1 MSRPPQPVRSMTGFA
16 RVRRE
21 APGGEVVVS
30 VKSVNHRGLDIRFR
44 LPAELEPF
52 ENALRTLAAQKL
64 ARGHVEIRVA
74 YNRAPGP
81 ETIGLNRPLLAAYV
95 AAFRQA
101 AEEFGLSSELD
112 LNAAFRVPGMLGEPV
127 AEDLGP
133 AFEASL
139 LAAFEEALG
148 ELNAFREREGAQLA
162 AEIRSRIDAIRRIAA
177 SIGEIRSRAVPHFQA
192 RLEQRLSELLEG
204 AGVEPQ
210 RLAQEAAIL
219 ADRSDVGEE
228 VSRLEIHAGQLAEI
242 LAAGGEVG
250 KRMDFLLQEMH
261 RETNTILSKT
271 SGVGEVGL
279 EITDLA
285 LAAKAEIEK
294 IREQALNLE

>member
-1 MSRPPQPVRSMTGFA
+1 MTGFA
-16 RVRRE
+16 RLRRPV
-21 APGGEVVVS
+21 PGGELVIS
-30 VKSVNHRGLDIRFR
+30 IKSVNHRGLDLRFR
-44 LPAELEPF
+44 LGSELEPF
-52 ENALRTLAAQKL
+52 ENVLRTRAARKL
-64 ARGHVEIRVA
+64 ARGHVEVRVTF
-74 YNRAPGP
+74 NRTPGP
-81 ETIGLNRPLLAAYV
+81 ESIGLNRPLLAAYV

-101 AEEFGLSSELD
+101 AEEFGLRSELD
-112 LNAAFRVPGMLGEPV
+112 LNAAFRIPGMLGEPV
-127 AEDLGP
+127 SEELGP
-133 AFEASL
+133 EFESEL
-139 LAAFEEALG
+139 LAGFEEALDQ
-148 ELNAFREREGAQLA
+148 LNAFREREGAQLA
-162 AEIRSRIDAIRRIAA
+162 AEIRSRIEAIQRVAA
-177 SIGEIRSRAVPHFQA
+177 AIGEIRTRAVPHFQA
-192 RLEQRLSELLEG
+192 RLQERLSELLEG
-204 AGVEPQ
+204 AAVDPQ

-228 VSRLEIHAGQLAEI
+228 VCRLEIHAGQLAEV
-242 LAAGGEVG
+242 LAGGGEVG

>member
-1 MSRPPQPVRSMTGFA
+1 MTGFA

-21 APGGEVVVS
+21 APGGELVVTI
-30 VKSVNHRGLDIRFR
+30 KSVNHRGLDMRFR
-44 LPAELEPF
+44 LPSELEPF
-52 ENALRTLAAQKL
+52 ENALRTRAAQAL

-74 YNRAPGP
+74 YSRTPGP
-81 ETIGLNRPLLAAYV
+81 ETIGLNRPLLEAYV
-95 AAFRQA
+95 TAFRQA
-101 AEEFGLSSELD
+101 AREFGVSSELD

-127 AEDLGP
+127 AEELGSE
-133 AFEASL
+133 FESAL
-139 LAAFEEALG
+139 LAAFDEALG

-162 AEIRSRIDAIRRIAA
+162 AEIRSRIETIRRIAA
-177 SIGEIRSRAVPHFQA
+177 SIGEIRTRAVPHFQA

-204 AGVEPQ
+204 AGIEPQ
-210 RLAQEAAIL
+210 RLAQEAAVL

-228 VSRLEIHAGQLAEI
+228 VSRLQIHAGQLAEV

-279 EITDLA
+279 EITGLA

-294 IREQALNLE
+294 IREQVLNLE